1 MKKACFVISLV
12 IYIILSCVSCS
23 GFSKKALNDETRA
36 TLKEANRLAKSGHY
50 DRASLI
56 YQEIAKKEI
65 SPTKD
70 KLLLRA
76 FDLEIKSGNFNKSVS
91 IAEQIDYLEL
101 NSRERVL
108 FKLLFG
114 RTEIELG
121 HEQNAIKVLD
131 SISLGLLTKAEQK
144 LYRVLKIKAQKELG
158 NTQAFVE
165 ERIQYGELLNQGEEY
180 KRNNHLIAKTLSQL
194 SPSMLRHYRNSATQ
208 SMRGWIDYTLIQQET
223 IPQSSERENLL
234 QRWRDQYPG
243 HTAHYNEI
251 NVNDEVMTQNSAL
264 TQFSNIAVFL
274 PHSGPYTAAS
284 HAIKQ
289 GMLTARDENQ
299 DNALPTIQFYD
310 STQNNIAKLYQ
321 DIVKEDIDF
330 IIGPLE
336 KELIQQLT
344 DSVTFEKPTLTLNQL
359 DKISKVNLYQIGLN
373 PKDEIEQTA
382 GLARIKDLN
391 RALVFVPDT
400 KYGERTRQIFVNY
413 WESTSGVI
421 VGTETYTSKT
431 KDLSKAMSILLN
443 LNESQNRHKRL
454 QRLLG
459 QIEFS
464 PRPRHDADMIF
475 IIARPKEARMIR
487 PLLSFYRQAHLP
499 VYTISKVYTGRPDPV
514 KDRDLSGVNFCGYQ
528 SNFDTDLYQDQI
540 EQASSYDVAERNIPL
555 FNLGYD
561 TYQMISNLSLLQQQ
575 PNERIE
581 GKTGLLWLDGMNQ
594 IRRQL
599 YCGQFD
605 REGTVKLIGKGPDPE
620 QFFAKDPYDEDN
632 EVNKQPYQNI
642 EHDKQW
648 YQETFR

>member
-1 MKKACFVISLV
+1 MKKYCVVVFLV
-12 IYIILSCVSCS
+12 MHIILSCVSCT
-23 GFSKKALNDETRA
+23 GLSKKTLNDETRA
-36 TLKEANRLAKSGHY
+36 TLKEANRLSKTRNFE
-50 DRASLI
+50 RASLI
-56 YQEIAKKEI
+56 YQDIAKKEI

-76 FDLEIKSGNFNKSVS
+76 FDLKIKSGKYSQSVR
-91 IAEQIDYLEL
+91 IAEQINYLEL
-101 NSRERVL
+101 NTRERVL

-114 RTEIELG
+114 KTEIELG
-121 HEQNAIKVLD
+121 HEKNAIKVLG
-131 SISLGLLTKAEQK
+131 SISVGLLTKAEQK
-144 LYRVLKIKAQKELG
+144 IYHVLKIKAQKELG
-158 NTQAFVE
+158 NTQGLVE
-165 ERIQYGELLNQGEEY
+165 ERIKYGELLNQGDEF
-180 KRNNHLIAKTLSQL
+180 KRNNHLIAKTLIKL

-208 SMRGWIDYTLIQQET
+208 SMRGWIDYTIIQQET
-223 IPQSSERENLL
+223 VPQSSERENLL

-251 NVNDEVMTQNSAL
+251 NVNEEPKAQNTAL
-264 TQFSNIAVFL
+264 TQFSNIAVLL

-299 DNALPTIQFYD
+299 NNALPTIQFYD
-310 STQNNIAKLYQ
+310 STINNIAKLYQ
-321 DIVKEDIDF
+321 EIVKDEFDF

-344 DSVTFEKPTLTLNQL
+344 DTVTFEKPTLTLNQL
-359 DKISKVNLYQIGLN
+359 DQISKSNLYQIGLN

-382 GLARIKDLN
+382 GMARINDLN

-400 KYGERTRQIFVNY
+400 KYGERTRQLFVDY
-413 WESTSGVI
+413 WESTGGTI

-431 KDLSKAMSILLN
+431 KDMSKAMSLLLN
-443 LNESQNRHKRL
+443 LNESQNRRKRL
-454 QRLLG
+454 QKLSG
-459 QIEFS
+459 QVEFS

-487 PLLSFYRQAHLP
+487 PLLSFFRQAHLP
-499 VYTISKVYTGRPDPV
+499 VYTISKVYSGRPDPV
-514 KDRDLSGVNFCGYQ
+514 QDRDLSGVHFCGYQ
-528 SNFDTDLYQDQI
+528 SIFDTNLSQDQI

-561 TYQMISNLSLLQQQ
+561 TYQMISNLSLLQHQS
-575 PNERIE
+575 NERIE
-581 GKTGLLWLDGMNQ
+581 GKTGLLWLDGRNQ

-605 REGTVKLIGKGPDPE
+605 QEGTVKLIGKGPDPE

-632 EVNKQPYQNI
+632 EFNQQPYQHL
-642 EHDKQW
+642 EQDQRW
-648 YQETFR
+648 YQ